1 MDRLTPER
9 RSWNMSRIKGKNT
22 KPELKVRSFLHR
34 LGYRFR
40 LHRTD
45 LPGTPDIILPKY
57 KVAIF
62 VHGCFWHRHPGCK
75 YAYQPKSKIEFW
87 ENKFRKNIERD
98 HIHSEK
104 LKKSGWN
111 VFIVW
116 ECQTKNTTSLETALI
131 GLLPNIRGN
140 EQENQENG

>member
-1 MDRLTPER
+1 
-9 RSWNMSRIKGKNT
+9 MSRIKGKNT

-75 YAYQPKSKIEFW
+75 YAYQPKSKVDFW
-87 ENKFRKNIERD
+87 EDKFRKNIERD
-98 HIHSEK
+98 RIKSEK
-104 LKKSGWN
+104 LKKTGWN